1 VRDLQME
8 CVEFINASIRLM
20 MMDKTSE
27 KEQIKMREAKTPTL
41 NELLTRSSGK
51 ELSKKFENEQKP
63 KRNTQEFERGFS
75 QLISMLKKK
84 ESNKIN
90 DN

>member
-1 VRDLQME
+1 ME
-8 CVEFINASIRLM
+8 CVEFINASIQLM

-41 NELLTRSSGK
+41 NELLARTSGK
-51 ELSKKFENEQKP
+51 EQSKKFENEQKP
-63 KRNTQEFERGFS
+63 NKRNTQEFERGFS